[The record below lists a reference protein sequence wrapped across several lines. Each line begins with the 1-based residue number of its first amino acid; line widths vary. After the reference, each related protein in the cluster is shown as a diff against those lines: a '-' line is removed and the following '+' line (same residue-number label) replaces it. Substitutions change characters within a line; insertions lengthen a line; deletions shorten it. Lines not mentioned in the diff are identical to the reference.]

1 MFSMFSV
8 TNQGCNA
15 YYHSILLKFLEHSP
29 LDSKRFINTL
39 FNTLLYVIYIGGF
52 LMTKN
57 VELFSGMKRFTLF
70 ATLFAFVCI
79 PMQGFP
85 ADANQGAGTASITDV
100 AKKATPAVVS
110 INVKFSVQNRP
121 SIFLQGQPG
130 YQFDEPYDFFN
141 DKFLQEFFGSQ
152 RKERSPRQ
160 RFQTGQ
166 ASGFIVSHD
175 GYVLTNAHVVQN
187 AEEITVLLTDGKEY
201 QGKVIGADTNTDVA
215 VVKID
220 GTNLPFLSLGN
231 SDSLE
236 VGQWVVA
243 IGNPLGLQT
252 SVTAGVVSAKGR
264 NNLSLARVE
273 DFIQTDASI
282 NRGNS
287 GGPLLSLNSE
297 VIGMNT
303 AIVTNMS
310 SGGYM
315 GIGFAIPS
323 NIIHH
328 IMEELIA
335 TGSVT
340 RGFMGVS
347 LQQINNDLAQA
358 FGLEKMEGALVSE
371 VSKNSP
377 AEIAGIKQGDVIV
390 EYNNKRVDNIAML
403 RNSVS
408 LMKPG
413 SKVTLTLLRGGK
425 KMNVS
430 LTIGTNPDDDKQSNS
445 VKESKLGIEIDTLT
459 PEMAK
464 NHGYIN
470 LTGAVIKSVKS
481 GSPASLAG
489 LRAGSLI
496 VAVNHKEIKN
506 SDDFRRL
513 LSESDEKK
521 PVLLLVKQGEY
532 MHFVSIKVN

>member
-1 MFSMFSV
+1 MFSV